1 MAKFGQKS
9 TVIYG
14 TPCKFS
20 KNGPFGSLLAIHK
33 LQIRKNQ
40 EKAKKK
46 EKKTLKNG
54 KFWPKKFNFLWNTL

>member
-9 TVIYG
+9 TVTYG

-46 EKKTLKNG
+46 RKKKL
-54 KFWPKKFNFLWNTL
+54 